1 MNPAEDHHIL
11 AAHQT
16 RVGRV
21 NRTQWQYEP
30 EIDVTIADSPPS
42 FTARA
47 RQRFG
52 VALIR
57 FGERLLPSRPV
68 PSLVD
73 CEPC

>member
-1 MNPAEDHHIL
+1 MNPAEDHYIL

-30 EIDVTIADSPPS
+30 EIDVTIADPPP
-42 FTARA
+42 TLTTWAR
-47 RQRFG
+47 RFLG
-52 VALIR
+52 AMLVR
-57 FGERLLPSRPV
+57 TGERLLPATAGTRP
-68 PSLVD
+68 VD